1 MALQKIQFKPGVV
14 RDITAYTNEGGWY
27 DCDLVRFQN
36 SFPQSIGGWAKY
48 SQNAFLG
55 TCRELINWSSLDSV
69 NYLGV
74 GTNLKFYVESGGV
87 FNDITPIR
95 KTISLTPVSFTGDI
109 AMVGLIATL
118 TASSVTGTLKLG
130 HTIKGTGVASGTTI
144 TQFLTGTGGAGT
156 YVVSPSQTVAVTAMT
171 AGPFT
176 ATSGSS
182 TITVVDTAHE
192 ALVNDFV
199 TFSGATGLGGNITAD
214 VLNLNPTIYPTQN
227 ALGYQ
232 ITSVTANTY
241 TFTALATATASDTG
255 NGGSLT
261 AAYQI
266 NTGLTEQVGGGG
278 WGAGTWG
285 RLGWGDGIP
294 LTASTTL
301 RLWTSDNFGE
311 DLLFNVRNAGV
322 YYWSPSVATPLTVR
336 GVTLASLST
345 DAQTPTIATQ
355 IIVSDND
362 RHVIA
367 FGANNYLDSSNTLE
381 TDQDPL
387 LIKFSDQE
395 NYTVWTPKAT
405 NTAGD
410 LRLGSGTRIIR
421 AIETKREILVWTDI
435 ALYSMQF
442 IGPPYTFGLTMVA
455 SSVTA
460 IGFNCFASVDDIV
473 MWMGIGKF
481 YVFSG
486 STQELPCPLKNYIFT
501 NFNIGESDK
510 VYASVNSEF
519 NEVTWFYPTADS
531 SECNA
536 YVTYNYAERAWTYGS
551 MARTAWLDRGT
562 STYPIA
568 ASPDGYLYNH
578 EFGMDDGSTSP
589 ATPLNAYI
597 ESSPFDIG
605 EGDNFVFVRRI
616 IPDVTFAN
624 STNTP
629 TVDMTLKMQN
639 FPGSNYNKT
648 TDSAVTRSA
657 TVPVEQFTTQA
668 YVRLRGRQATFKIES
683 NTLGT
688 RWSLGSPRIEVQPDG
703 RR

>member
-48 SQNAFLG
+48 SLNSFLG
-55 TCRELINWSSLDSV
+55 TCRELINWVTLAGE

-74 GTNLKFYVESGGV
+74 GTNLKFYIESGLV

-95 KTISLTPVSFTGDI
+95 RTVVLSGAF
-109 AMVGLIATL
+109 AATNG
-118 TASSVTGTLKLG
+118 S
-130 HTIKGTGVASGTTI
+130 TTI
-144 TQFLTGTGGAGT
+144 TVTDAAHG
-156 YVVSPSQTVAVTAMT
+156 AVT
-171 AGPFT
+171 
-176 ATSGSS
+176 
-182 TITVVDTAHE
+182 
-192 ALVNDFV
+192 NDFV
-199 TFSGATGLGGNITAD
+199 TFSGAVSLGGNITAAI
-214 VLNLNPTIYPTQN
+214 LNKE
-227 ALGYQ
+227 YQ
-232 ITSVTANTY
+232 ITVTNINAY
-241 TFTALATATASDTG
+241 TITASIAANASDSGT
-255 NGGSLT
+255 GGSSIT

-266 NTGLTEQVGGGG
+266 NTGLNVQVLGTG
-278 WGAGTWG
+278 WGAGSWG
-285 RLGWGDGIP
+285 RGGWGSATTV
-294 LTASTTL
+294 TAAGTL

-311 DLLFNVRNAGV
+311 DLLFNVRDAGV
-322 YYWSPSVATPLTVR
+322 YFWDASNALSVR
-336 GVTLASLST
+336 GVTLASVST
-345 DAQTPTIATQ
+345 DVQTPTIATQ
-355 IIVSDND
+355 VIVSDND

-367 FGANNYLDSSNTLE
+367 FGANNYLSSSNTLVSA
-381 TDQDPL
+381 QDPL
-387 LIKFSDQE
+387 LIKFSNQE
-395 NYTVWTPKAT
+395 DYTVWTSTAT

-410 LRLGSGTRIIR
+410 LRLGSGTHIIR
-421 AIETKREILVWTDI
+421 AIETKREILVWTDL

-442 IGPPYTFGLTMVA
+442 IGPPYTFGITMMA
-455 SSVTA
+455 NGITA
-460 IGFNCFASVDDIV
+460 MGFNCFAAVDDVV
-473 MWMGIGKF
+473 MWMGQGKF
-481 YVFSG
+481 YIFSG
-486 STQELPCPLKNYIFT
+486 STQELPCPLKNYVFT
-501 NFNIGESDK
+501 NLNIGESDK
-510 VYASVNSEF
+510 VYASLNSEF

-531 SECNA
+531 TENNA
-536 YVTYNYAERAWTYGS
+536 YVTFNYVDRAWTYGS
-551 MARTAWLDRGT
+551 MARTAWIDRGT

-568 ASPDGYLYNH
+568 AAPDGYLYNH
-578 EFGMDDGSTSP
+578 EFGMDDGSTTP

-605 EGDNFVFVRRI
+605 DGDNFVFIRRI
-616 IPDVTFAN
+616 IPDVTFVN

-648 TDSAVTRSA
+648 TDSPVTRSA

>member
-48 SQNAFLG
+48 SLNSFLG
-55 TCRELINWSSLDSV
+55 TCRELINWVTLAGE

-74 GTNLKFYVESGGV
+74 GTNLKFYIESGLV
-87 FNDITPIR
+87 FNDITPLR
-95 KTISLTPVSFTGDI
+95 STVVLSGAF
-109 AMVGLIATL
+109 AATNGSAVI
-118 TASSVTGTLKLG
+118 TVTDADHG
-130 HTIKGTGVASGTTI
+130 
-144 TQFLTGTGGAGT
+144 
-156 YVVSPSQTVAVTAMT
+156 AVT
-171 AGPFT
+171 
-176 ATSGSS
+176 
-182 TITVVDTAHE
+182 
-192 ALVNDFV
+192 NDFV
-199 TFSGATGLGGNITAD
+199 TFSGATSLGGNITATILNKEYQVT
-214 VLNLNPTIYPTQN
+214 VLN
-227 ALGYQ
+227 
-232 ITSVTANTY
+232 SSTY
-241 TFTALATATASDTG
+241 TITASIAANASDSGTG
-255 NGGSLT
+255 GASIT

-266 NTGLTEQVGGGG
+266 NTGLNVQVLGTG
-278 WGAGTWG
+278 WGAGSWG
-285 RLGWGDGIP
+285 RGGWGSATTI
-294 LTASTTL
+294 TAAGTL

-311 DLLFNVRNAGV
+311 DLLFNVRDAGV
-322 YYWSPSVATPLTVR
+322 YFWDATNALSVR
-336 GVTLASLST
+336 GVTLASVST
-345 DAQTPTIATQ
+345 DPETPTIATQ

-367 FGANNYLDSSNTLE
+367 FGANNYRNDAGAVTSY
-381 TDQDPL
+381 QDPL
-387 LIKFSDQE
+387 LIKFSNQE
-395 NYTVWTPKAT
+395 DYTVWTSTAT

-410 LRLGSGTRIIR
+410 LRLGSGTHIIR
-421 AIETKREILVWTDI
+421 AIETKREILVWTDL

-442 IGPPYTFGLTMVA
+442 IGPPYTFGITMMA
-455 SSVTA
+455 NGITA
-460 IGFNCFASVDDIV
+460 MGFNYFAAVDDVV
-473 MWMGIGKF
+473 MWMGQGKF
-481 YVFSG
+481 YIFSG
-486 STQELPCPLKNYIFT
+486 STQELPCPLKNYVFT
-501 NFNIGESDK
+501 NLNIGESDK
-510 VYASVNSEF
+510 VYASLNSEF

-531 SECNA
+531 TENNA
-536 YVTYNYAERAWTYGS
+536 YVTFNYVDRAWTYGS
-551 MARTAWLDRGT
+551 MARTAWIDRGT

-568 ASPDGYLYNH
+568 AAPDGYLYNH

-605 EGDNFVFVRRI
+605 DGDNFVFIRRI
-616 IPDVTFAN
+616 IPDVTFVN

-648 TDSAVTRSA
+648 TDSPVTRSA

-668 YVRLRGRQATFKIES
+668 YVRLRGRQATFKVES

>member
-1 MALQKIQFKPGVV
+1 
-14 RDITAYTNEGGWY
+14 
-27 DCDLVRFQN
+27 
-36 SFPQSIGGWAKY
+36 
-48 SQNAFLG
+48 
-55 TCRELINWSSLDSV
+55 
-69 NYLGV
+69 
-74 GTNLKFYVESGGV
+74 
-87 FNDITPIR
+87 
-95 KTISLTPVSFTGDI
+95 
-109 AMVGLIATL
+109 
-118 TASSVTGTLKLG
+118 
-130 HTIKGTGVASGTTI
+130 
-144 TQFLTGTGGAGT
+144 
-156 YVVSPSQTVAVTAMT
+156 
-171 AGPFT
+171 
-176 ATSGSS
+176 
-182 TITVVDTAHE
+182 
-192 ALVNDFV
+192 
-199 TFSGATGLGGNITAD
+199 
-214 VLNLNPTIYPTQN
+214 
-227 ALGYQ
+227 
-232 ITSVTANTY
+232 
-241 TFTALATATASDTG
+241 
-255 NGGSLT
+255 
-261 AAYQI
+261 
-266 NTGLTEQVGGGG
+266 
-278 WGAGTWG
+278 
-285 RLGWGDGIP
+285 
-294 LTASTTL
+294 
-301 RLWTSDNFGE
+301 LWTSDNFGE

-345 DAQTPTIATQ
+345 DVQTPTIATQ

-395 NYTVWTPKAT
+395 DYTVWTPTAT

-421 AIETKREILVWTDI
+421 AIETKREILIWTDI

-442 IGPPYTFGLTMVA
+442 IGPPYTFGVTMVA

-460 IGFNCFASVDDIV
+460 VGFNCFAAVDDIV

-481 YVFSG
+481 YIFSG
-486 STQELPCPLKNYIFT
+486 STQELQCPLKNYIFT
-501 NFNIGESDK
+501 DFNINESDK

-531 SECNA
+531 SECDV
-536 YVTYNYAERAWTYGS
+536 YVTFNYVERAWTYGS

-562 STYPIA
+562 SAYPIA
-568 ASPDGYLYNH
+568 AAPDGYLYNH

-616 IPDVTFAN
+616 IPDVTFVN

-648 TDSAVTRSA
+648 TDAPVTRSA

>member
-48 SQNAFLG
+48 SLNSFLG
-55 TCRELINWSSLDSV
+55 TCRELINWVILSGE

-74 GTNLKFYVESGGV
+74 GTNLKFYIESGLV

-95 KTISLTPVSFTGDI
+95 RTVVLSGAF
-109 AMVGLIATL
+109 AATNG
-118 TASSVTGTLKLG
+118 S
-130 HTIKGTGVASGTTI
+130 TTI
-144 TQFLTGTGGAGT
+144 TVTDASHG
-156 YVVSPSQTVAVTAMT
+156 AVT
-171 AGPFT
+171 
-176 ATSGSS
+176 
-182 TITVVDTAHE
+182 
-192 ALVNDFV
+192 NDFV
-199 TFSGATGLGGNITAD
+199 TFSGAVSVGGNITAAI
-214 VLNLNPTIYPTQN
+214 LNKE
-227 ALGYQ
+227 YQ
-232 ITSVTANTY
+232 ITVTNSNTY
-241 TFTALATATASDTG
+241 TITASIAANGSDTG
-255 NGGSLT
+255 TGGASIT

-266 NTGLTEQVGGGG
+266 NTGLNVQVLGTG
-278 WGAGTWG
+278 WGAGSWG
-285 RLGWGDGIP
+285 RGGWGSATTV
-294 LTASTTL
+294 TAAGTL

-311 DLLFNVRNAGV
+311 DLLFNVRDAGV
-322 YYWSPSVATPLTVR
+322 YFWDASNALSVR
-336 GVTLASLST
+336 GVTLASVST
-345 DAQTPTIATQ
+345 DVQTPTIATQ

-367 FGANNYLDSSNTLE
+367 FGANNYLSSSNTLV
-381 TDQDPL
+381 TTQDPL
-387 LIKFSDQE
+387 LIKFSNQE
-395 NYTVWTPKAT
+395 DYTVWTSTAT

-410 LRLGSGTRIIR
+410 LRLGSGTHIIR
-421 AIETKREILVWTDI
+421 AIETKREILVWTDL

-442 IGPPYTFGLTMVA
+442 IGPPYTFGITMVA
-455 SSVTA
+455 SGITSM
-460 IGFNCFASVDDIV
+460 GFNCFAAVDDVV
-473 MWMGIGKF
+473 MWMGQGKF
-481 YVFSG
+481 YIFSG

-501 NFNIGESDK
+501 DLNIGESDK
-510 VYASVNSEF
+510 IYASVNSEF

-531 SECNA
+531 TENNA
-536 YVTYNYAERAWTYGS
+536 YVTFNYADRAWTYGS
-551 MARTAWLDRGT
+551 LARTAWIDRGT

-568 ASPDGYLYNH
+568 AAPDGYLYNH

-605 EGDNFVFVRRI
+605 DGDNFVFIRRI
-616 IPDVTFAN
+616 IPDVTFVN

-648 TDSAVTRSA
+648 TDSPVIRSA

-668 YVRLRGRQATFKIES
+668 YVRLRGRQATFKVES

>member
-36 SFPQSIGGWAKY
+36 SFPQSIGGWVKY
-48 SQNAFLG
+48 SLNSFLG
-55 TCRELINWSSLDSV
+55 TCRELINWVILSGE

-74 GTNLKFYVESGGV
+74 GTNLKFYIESGLV
-87 FNDITPIR
+87 FNDITPLR
-95 KTISLTPVSFTGDI
+95 RTVVLSGAF
-109 AMVGLIATL
+109 AATNG
-118 TASSVTGTLKLG
+118 S
-130 HTIKGTGVASGTTI
+130 TTI
-144 TQFLTGTGGAGT
+144 TVTDASHG
-156 YVVSPSQTVAVTAMT
+156 AVT
-171 AGPFT
+171 
-176 ATSGSS
+176 
-182 TITVVDTAHE
+182 
-192 ALVNDFV
+192 NDFV
-199 TFSGATGLGGNITAD
+199 TFSGAVSLGGNITAAI
-214 VLNLNPTIYPTQN
+214 LNKE
-227 ALGYQ
+227 YQ
-232 ITSVTANTY
+232 ITVTNINTY
-241 TFTALATATASDTG
+241 TITASIAANISDVGT
-255 NGGSLT
+255 GGSSIT

-266 NTGLTEQVGGGG
+266 NTGLNVQVLGTG
-278 WGAGTWG
+278 WGAGSWG
-285 RLGWGDGIP
+285 RGGWGSATTV
-294 LTASTTL
+294 TAAGTL

-311 DLLFNVRNAGV
+311 DLLFNVRDAGV
-322 YYWSPSVATPLTVR
+322 YFWDASNALSVR
-336 GVTLASLST
+336 GVTLASVST
-345 DAQTPTIATQ
+345 DVQTPTIATQ

-362 RHVIA
+362 RHVVA
-367 FGANNYLDSSNTLE
+367 FGANNYLDSSNTLV
-381 TDQDPL
+381 TTQDPL

-395 NYTVWTPKAT
+395 NYTVWTPTAT

-442 IGPPYTFGLTMVA
+442 IGPPYTFGITMMA
-455 SSVTA
+455 NGITA
-460 IGFNCFASVDDIV
+460 MGFNCFAAVDDVV
-473 MWMGIGKF
+473 MWMGQGKF
-481 YVFSG
+481 YIFSG

-501 NFNIGESDK
+501 DLNIGESDK
-510 VYASVNSEF
+510 VYASLNSEF

-531 SECNA
+531 TENNA
-536 YVTYNYAERAWTYGS
+536 YVTFNYVDRAWTYGS
-551 MARTAWLDRGT
+551 MARTAWIDRGT

-568 ASPDGYLYNH
+568 AAPDGYLYNH

-616 IPDVTFAN
+616 IPDVTFVN

-648 TDSAVTRSA
+648 TDAPVTRSA

>member
-48 SQNAFLG
+48 SLNAFLG
-55 TCRELINWSSLDSV
+55 TCRELINWVILSGE

-74 GTNLKFYVESGGV
+74 GTNLKFYIESGLV
-87 FNDITPIR
+87 FNDITPLR
-95 KTISLTPVSFTGDI
+95 RTVVLSGAFV
-109 AMVGLIATL
+109 ATNG
-118 TASSVTGTLKLG
+118 S
-130 HTIKGTGVASGTTI
+130 TTI
-144 TQFLTGTGGAGT
+144 TVTDASHG
-156 YVVSPSQTVAVTAMT
+156 AVT
-171 AGPFT
+171 
-176 ATSGSS
+176 
-182 TITVVDTAHE
+182 
-192 ALVNDFV
+192 NDFV
-199 TFSGATGLGGNITAD
+199 TFSGAVSLGGNITATI
-214 VLNLNPTIYPTQN
+214 LNKE
-227 ALGYQ
+227 YQ
-232 ITSVTANTY
+232 ITVTNSNTY
-241 TFTALATATASDTG
+241 TITASIAANASDTG
-255 NGGSLT
+255 TGGASIT

-266 NTGLTEQVGGGG
+266 NTGLNVQVLGTG
-278 WGAGTWG
+278 WGAGSWG
-285 RLGWGDGIP
+285 RGGWGSATTV
-294 LTASTTL
+294 TAAGTL

-311 DLLFNVRNAGV
+311 DLLFNVRDAGV
-322 YYWSPSVATPLTVR
+322 YFWDASNALSVR
-336 GVTLASLST
+336 GVTLASVST
-345 DAQTPTIATQ
+345 DVQTPTIATQ
-355 IIVSDND
+355 VLVSDND
-362 RHVIA
+362 RHVVA
-367 FGANNYLDSSNTLE
+367 FGANNYLDSSNTLV
-381 TDQDPL
+381 TTQDPL

-395 NYTVWTPKAT
+395 DYTVWTPTAT

-410 LRLGSGTRIIR
+410 LRLGSGTHIIR

-442 IGPPYTFGLTMVA
+442 IGPPYTFGITMVA
-455 SSVTA
+455 NSITA
-460 IGFNCFASVDDIV
+460 MGFNCFAAVDDIV

-481 YVFSG
+481 YIFSG
-486 STQELPCPLKNYIFT
+486 STQELQCPLKNYIFT
-501 NFNIGESDK
+501 DLNIGESDK

-531 SECNA
+531 TENNA
-536 YVTYNYAERAWTYGS
+536 YVTFNYVERAWTYGS

-562 STYPIA
+562 SAYPIA
-568 ASPDGYLYNH
+568 AAPDGYLYNH

-616 IPDVTFAN
+616 IPDVTFVN

-648 TDSAVTRSA
+648 TDAPVTRSA

>member
-14 RDITAYTNEGGWY
+14 RDVTAYTNEGGWY

-36 SFPQSIGGWAKY
+36 SFPQSIGGWAAY
-48 SQNAFLG
+48 AQTSFLG
-55 TCRELINWSSLDSV
+55 TCRELINWITLAGD

-74 GTNLKFYVESGGV
+74 GTHLKFYIESGGV

-95 KTISLTPVSFTGDI
+95 STVVLSGAF
-109 AMVGLIATL
+109 AATNGS
-118 TASSVTGTLKLG
+118 TVITVTD
-130 HTIKGTGVASGTTI
+130 VAHG
-144 TQFLTGTGGAGT
+144 
-156 YVVSPSQTVAVTAMT
+156 AVT
-171 AGPFT
+171 
-176 ATSGSS
+176 
-182 TITVVDTAHE
+182 
-192 ALVNDFV
+192 NDFV
-199 TFSGATGLGGNITAD
+199 TFSGATSLGGNITAAI
-214 VLNLNPTIYPTQN
+214 LNKE
-227 ALGYQ
+227 YQ
-232 ITSVTANTY
+232 ITVLTVDAY
-241 TFTALATATASDTG
+241 TITASIAANGSDSGT
-255 NGGSLT
+255 GGSSIT

-266 NTGLTEQVGGGG
+266 NTGLDVQLSGTG
-278 WGAGTWG
+278 WGAGVWG
-285 RLGWGDGIP
+285 RGGWGSAATINAGN
-294 LTASTTL
+294 TL
-301 RLWTSDNFGE
+301 RLWASDNFGE

-322 YYWSPSVATPLTVR
+322 YFWDATNALSVR

-345 DAQTPTIATQ
+345 DVQTPTIATQ
-355 IIVSDND
+355 IMVSDND

-367 FGANNYLDSSNTLE
+367 FGANNYLNSSNTLE
-381 TDQDPL
+381 TAQDPL

-395 NYTVWTPKAT
+395 DYTVWTPIAT

-421 AIETKREILVWTDI
+421 AVETKREILIWTDI

-442 IGPPYTFGLTMVA
+442 IGPPYTFGLTTVA
-455 SSVTA
+455 SSITSM
-460 IGFNCFASVDDIV
+460 GFNCFAAVDDVV
-473 MWMGIGKF
+473 MWMGLGKF
-481 YVFSG
+481 YIFSG
-486 STQELPCPLKNYIFT
+486 STQELQCPLKNYIFT
-501 NFNIGESDK
+501 NLNIGESDK
-510 VYASVNSEF
+510 VYAAVNSEF

-536 YVTYNYAERAWTYGS
+536 YVTFNYMDRAWTYGS
-551 MARTAWLDRGT
+551 MARTAWLDSGT
-562 STYPIA
+562 NAYPIA
-568 ASPDGYLYNH
+568 ASPDSYLYNH
-578 EFGMDDGSTSP
+578 EYGMDDGSTSP

-605 EGDNFVFVRRI
+605 EGDNFVFIRRI
-616 IPDVTFAN
+616 IPDVTFYD

-629 TVDMTLKMQN
+629 TVDMTIKMQN

-648 TDSAVTRSA
+648 TDSPVTRSA

-688 RWSLGSPRIEVQPDG
+688 RWSLGSPRLEIQPDG

>member
-48 SQNAFLG
+48 SLNSFLG
-55 TCRELINWSSLDSV
+55 TCRELINWVTLAGE

-74 GTNLKFYVESGGV
+74 GTNLKFYIESGLV
-87 FNDITPIR
+87 FNDITPLR
-95 KTISLTPVSFTGDI
+95 STVVLSGAF
-109 AMVGLIATL
+109 AATNGSAVI
-118 TASSVTGTLKLG
+118 TVTDADHG
-130 HTIKGTGVASGTTI
+130 
-144 TQFLTGTGGAGT
+144 
-156 YVVSPSQTVAVTAMT
+156 AVT
-171 AGPFT
+171 
-176 ATSGSS
+176 
-182 TITVVDTAHE
+182 
-192 ALVNDFV
+192 NDFV
-199 TFSGATGLGGNITAD
+199 TFSGATSLGGNITATILNKEYQVT
-214 VLNLNPTIYPTQN
+214 VLN
-227 ALGYQ
+227 
-232 ITSVTANTY
+232 SSTY
-241 TFTALATATASDTG
+241 TITASIAANASDSGTG
-255 NGGSLT
+255 GASIT

-266 NTGLTEQVGGGG
+266 NTGLNVQVLGTG
-278 WGAGTWG
+278 WGAGSWG
-285 RLGWGDGIP
+285 RGGWGSATTI
-294 LTASTTL
+294 TAAGTL

-311 DLLFNVRNAGV
+311 DLLFNVRDAGV
-322 YYWSPSVATPLTVR
+322 YFWDATNALSVR
-336 GVTLASLST
+336 GVTLASVST
-345 DAQTPTIATQ
+345 DPETPTIATQ

-367 FGANNYLDSSNTLE
+367 FGANNYRNDAGAVTSY
-381 TDQDPL
+381 QDPL
-387 LIKFSDQE
+387 LIKFSNQE
-395 NYTVWTPKAT
+395 DYTVWTSTAT

-410 LRLGSGTRIIR
+410 LRLGSGTHIIR
-421 AIETKREILVWTDI
+421 AIETKREILVWTDL

-442 IGPPYTFGLTMVA
+442 IGPPYTFGITMIA
-455 SSVTA
+455 NGITA
-460 IGFNCFASVDDIV
+460 MGFNCFAAVDDVV
-473 MWMGIGKF
+473 MWMGQGKF
-481 YVFSG
+481 YIFSG
-486 STQELPCPLKNYIFT
+486 STQELPCPLKNYVFT
-501 NFNIGESDK
+501 NLNIGESDK
-510 VYASVNSEF
+510 VYASLNSEF

-531 SECNA
+531 TENNA
-536 YVTYNYAERAWTYGS
+536 YVTFNYVDRAWTYGS
-551 MARTAWLDRGT
+551 MARTAWIDRGT

-568 ASPDGYLYNH
+568 AAPDGYLYNH
-578 EFGMDDGSTSP
+578 EFGMDDGSTTP

-605 EGDNFVFVRRI
+605 DGDNFVFIRRI
-616 IPDVTFAN
+616 IPDVTFVN

-648 TDSAVTRSA
+648 TDSPVTRSA

>member
-48 SQNAFLG
+48 SLNSFLG
-55 TCRELINWSSLDSV
+55 VCRELINWVTLAGD

-74 GTNLKFYVESGGV
+74 GTNLKFYIESGLV

-95 KTISLTPVSFTGDI
+95 RTVVLSGAF
-109 AMVGLIATL
+109 AATNG
-118 TASSVTGTLKLG
+118 S
-130 HTIKGTGVASGTTI
+130 TTI
-144 TQFLTGTGGAGT
+144 TVTDASHG
-156 YVVSPSQTVAVTAMT
+156 AVT
-171 AGPFT
+171 
-176 ATSGSS
+176 
-182 TITVVDTAHE
+182 
-192 ALVNDFV
+192 NDFV
-199 TFSGATGLGGNITAD
+199 TFSGAVSLGGNITAAI
-214 VLNLNPTIYPTQN
+214 LNKE
-227 ALGYQ
+227 YQ
-232 ITSVTANTY
+232 ITVTNSNTY
-241 TFTALATATASDTG
+241 TITASIAANGSDSGTG
-255 NGGSLT
+255 GASIT

-266 NTGLTEQVGGGG
+266 NTGLNVQVLGTG
-278 WGAGTWG
+278 WGAGSWG
-285 RLGWGDGIP
+285 RGGWGSATTV
-294 LTASTTL
+294 TAAGTL

-311 DLLFNVRNAGV
+311 DLLFNVRDAGV
-322 YYWSPSVATPLTVR
+322 YFWDASNALSVR
-336 GVTLASLST
+336 GVTLASVST
-345 DAQTPTIATQ
+345 DVQTPTIATQ
-355 IIVSDND
+355 VIVSDND

-367 FGANNYLDSSNTLE
+367 FGANNYLSSSNTLVSA
-381 TDQDPL
+381 QDPL
-387 LIKFSDQE
+387 LIKFSNQE
-395 NYTVWTPKAT
+395 DYTVWTSTAT

-410 LRLGSGTRIIR
+410 LRLGSGTHIIR
-421 AIETKREILVWTDI
+421 AIETKREILVWTDL

-442 IGPPYTFGLTMVA
+442 IGPPYTFGITMVA
-455 SSVTA
+455 SGITSM
-460 IGFNCFASVDDIV
+460 GFNCFAAVDDVV
-473 MWMGIGKF
+473 MWMGQGKF
-481 YVFSG
+481 YIFSG

-501 NFNIGESDK
+501 DLNIGESDK
-510 VYASVNSEF
+510 IYASVNSEF

-531 SECNA
+531 TENNA
-536 YVTYNYAERAWTYGS
+536 YVTFNYADRAWTYGS
-551 MARTAWLDRGT
+551 MARTAWIDRGT

-568 ASPDGYLYNH
+568 AAPDGYLYNH

-605 EGDNFVFVRRI
+605 DGDNFVFIRRI
-616 IPDVTFAN
+616 IPDVTFVN

-648 TDSAVTRSA
+648 TDSPVTRSA

-668 YVRLRGRQATFKIES
+668 YVRLRGRQATFKVES

>member
-48 SQNAFLG
+48 SLNSFLG

-74 GTNLKFYVESGGV
+74 GTNLKFYIESGGV

-95 KTISLTPVSFTGDI
+95 STVVLSGAF
-109 AMVGLIATL
+109 AATN
-118 TASSVTGTLKLG
+118 
-130 HTIKGTGVASGTTI
+130 
-144 TQFLTGTGGAGT
+144 
-156 YVVSPSQTVAVTAMT
+156 
-171 AGPFT
+171 
-176 ATSGSS
+176 GSA
-182 TITVVDTAHE
+182 TITVTDVGHDAIT
-192 ALVNDFV
+192 NDFV
-199 TFSGATGLGGNITAD
+199 TFSGATSLGGNITAT
-214 VLNLNPTIYPTQN
+214 VLNKE
-227 ALGYQ
+227 YQ
-232 ITSVTANTY
+232 ITVVDANTY
-241 TFTALATATASDTG
+241 TFVATATANVSDVGT
-255 NGGSLT
+255 GGSAIT

-266 NTGLTEQVGGGG
+266 NTGLTTQVGGGG

-285 RLGWGDGIP
+285 RLGWGEGIA

-311 DLLFNVRNAGV
+311 DLLFNVRNAGI
-322 YYWSPSVATPLTVR
+322 YYWSPAVATPLTVR

-345 DAQTPTIATQ
+345 DVQTPTIATQ

-367 FGANNYLDSSNTLE
+367 FGANNYLDSSNTLV
-381 TDQDPL
+381 TTQDPL

-395 NYTVWTPKAT
+395 DYTVWTPTAT

-460 IGFNCFASVDDIV
+460 VGFNCFAAVDDVV

-481 YVFSG
+481 YIFSG
-486 STQELPCPLKNYIFT
+486 STQELQCPLKNYIFT
-501 NFNIGESDK
+501 NFNIDESDK

-536 YVTYNYAERAWTYGS
+536 YVTFNYVERAWTYGS

-562 STYPIA
+562 SAYPIA

-578 EFGMDDGSTSP
+578 EFGINDGSTSP

-597 ESSPFDIG
+597 ESSPFDSG

-616 IPDVTFAN
+616 IPDVTFFD
-624 STNTP
+624 STGTP

-648 TDSAVTRSA
+648 TDSPVTRSA

>member
-48 SQNAFLG
+48 SLNSFLG
-55 TCRELINWSSLDSV
+55 TCRELINWVILSGE

-74 GTNLKFYVESGGV
+74 GTNLKFYIESGLV

-95 KTISLTPVSFTGDI
+95 RTVVLSGAF
-109 AMVGLIATL
+109 AATNG
-118 TASSVTGTLKLG
+118 S
-130 HTIKGTGVASGTTI
+130 TTI
-144 TQFLTGTGGAGT
+144 TVTDASHG
-156 YVVSPSQTVAVTAMT
+156 AVT
-171 AGPFT
+171 
-176 ATSGSS
+176 
-182 TITVVDTAHE
+182 
-192 ALVNDFV
+192 NDFV
-199 TFSGATGLGGNITAD
+199 TFSGAVSLGGNITAAI
-214 VLNLNPTIYPTQN
+214 LNKE
-227 ALGYQ
+227 YQ
-232 ITSVTANTY
+232 ITVTNSNTY
-241 TFTALATATASDTG
+241 TITASIAANGSDTG
-255 NGGSLT
+255 TGGASIT

-266 NTGLTEQVGGGG
+266 NTGLNVQVLGTG
-278 WGAGTWG
+278 WGAGSWG
-285 RLGWGDGIP
+285 RGGWGSATTV
-294 LTASTTL
+294 TAAGTL

-311 DLLFNVRNAGV
+311 DLLFNVRDAGV
-322 YYWSPSVATPLTVR
+322 YFWDASNALSVR
-336 GVTLASLST
+336 GVTLASVST
-345 DAQTPTIATQ
+345 DVQTPTIATQ
-355 IIVSDND
+355 VIVSDND

-367 FGANNYLDSSNTLE
+367 FGANNYLSSSNTLVSA
-381 TDQDPL
+381 QDPL
-387 LIKFSDQE
+387 LIKFSNQE
-395 NYTVWTPKAT
+395 DYTVWTSTAT

-410 LRLGSGTRIIR
+410 LRLGSGTHIIR
-421 AIETKREILVWTDI
+421 AIETKREILVWTDL

-442 IGPPYTFGLTMVA
+442 IGPPYTFGITMVA
-455 SSVTA
+455 SGITSM
-460 IGFNCFASVDDIV
+460 GFNCFAAVDDVV
-473 MWMGIGKF
+473 MWMGQGKF
-481 YVFSG
+481 YIFSG

-501 NFNIGESDK
+501 DLNIGESDK

-531 SECNA
+531 TENNA
-536 YVTYNYAERAWTYGS
+536 YVTFNYVDRAWTYGS
-551 MARTAWLDRGT
+551 MARTAWIDRGT

-568 ASPDGYLYNH
+568 AAPDGYLYNH
-578 EFGMDDGSTSP
+578 EFGMDDGSTTP

-597 ESSPFDIG
+597 ESSPFDISD
-605 EGDNFVFVRRI
+605 GDNFVFIRRI
-616 IPDVTFAN
+616 IPDVTFVN

-648 TDSAVTRSA
+648 TDSPVTRSA

-668 YVRLRGRQATFKIES
+668 YVRLRGRQATFKVES

>member
-14 RDITAYTNEGGWY
+14 RDVTAYTNEGGWY

-36 SFPQSIGGWAKY
+36 SFPQSIGGWATY
-48 SQNAFLG
+48 AQTSFLG
-55 TCRELINWSSLDSV
+55 TCRELINWITLAGD

-74 GTNLKFYVESGGV
+74 GTHLKFYIESGGV

-95 KTISLTPVSFTGDI
+95 STVVLSGAF
-109 AMVGLIATL
+109 AATNGSAVI
-118 TASSVTGTLKLG
+118 TVTDADHG
-130 HTIKGTGVASGTTI
+130 
-144 TQFLTGTGGAGT
+144 
-156 YVVSPSQTVAVTAMT
+156 AVT
-171 AGPFT
+171 
-176 ATSGSS
+176 
-182 TITVVDTAHE
+182 
-192 ALVNDFV
+192 NDFV
-199 TFSGATGLGGNITAD
+199 TFSGATSLGGNITAAILNKEYQVT
-214 VLNLNPTIYPTQN
+214 VL
-227 ALGYQ
+227 
-232 ITSVTANTY
+232 TSSTY
-241 TFTALATATASDTG
+241 TITASIAANGSDSGT
-255 NGGSLT
+255 GGSSIT

-266 NTGLTEQVGGGG
+266 NTGLDVQLSGTG
-278 WGAGTWG
+278 WGAGVWG
-285 RLGWGDGIP
+285 RGGWGSAVTLNSGN
-294 LTASTTL
+294 SL
-301 RLWTSDNFGE
+301 RLWTTDNFGE

-322 YYWSPSVATPLTVR
+322 YFWDATNALSVR

-345 DAQTPTIATQ
+345 DVQTPTIATQ
-355 IIVSDND
+355 IMVSDND

-367 FGANNYLDSSNTLE
+367 FGANNYLDSSNTLV
-381 TDQDPL
+381 TAQDPL

-395 NYTVWTPKAT
+395 DYTVWTPIAT

-421 AIETKREILVWTDI
+421 AIETKREILIWTDI

-455 SSVTA
+455 SSITSM
-460 IGFNCFASVDDIV
+460 GFNCFAAVDDVVI
-473 MWMGIGKF
+473 WMGLGKF
-481 YVFSG
+481 YIFSG
-486 STQELPCPLKNYIFT
+486 STQELQCPLKNYIFT
-501 NFNIGESDK
+501 NLNIGESDK
-510 VYASVNSEF
+510 VYAAVNSEF

-531 SECNA
+531 SECDV
-536 YVTYNYAERAWTYGS
+536 YVTFNYVERAWTYGS
-551 MARTAWLDRGT
+551 MARTVWLDRGT
-562 STYPIA
+562 SAYPIA

-578 EFGMDDGSTSP
+578 EFGVDDGSTSP

-616 IPDVTFAN
+616 IPDVTFVN

-648 TDSAVTRSA
+648 TDSPVTRSA

-688 RWSLGSPRIEVQPDG
+688 RWSLGSPRLEIQPDG

>member
-48 SQNAFLG
+48 SLNSFLG
-55 TCRELINWSSLDSV
+55 TCRELINWVTLAGE

-74 GTNLKFYVESGGV
+74 GTNLKFYIESGLV

-95 KTISLTPVSFTGDI
+95 RTVVLSGAF
-109 AMVGLIATL
+109 AATNG
-118 TASSVTGTLKLG
+118 S
-130 HTIKGTGVASGTTI
+130 TTI
-144 TQFLTGTGGAGT
+144 TVTDAAHG
-156 YVVSPSQTVAVTAMT
+156 AVT
-171 AGPFT
+171 
-176 ATSGSS
+176 
-182 TITVVDTAHE
+182 
-192 ALVNDFV
+192 NDFV
-199 TFSGATGLGGNITAD
+199 TFSGAVSLGGNITAAI
-214 VLNLNPTIYPTQN
+214 LNKE
-227 ALGYQ
+227 YQ
-232 ITSVTANTY
+232 ITVTNINAYTITASIAANG
-241 TFTALATATASDTG
+241 SDTG
-255 NGGSLT
+255 TGGSSIT

-266 NTGLTEQVGGGG
+266 NTGLNVQVLGTG
-278 WGAGTWG
+278 WGAGSWG
-285 RLGWGDGIP
+285 RGGWGSATTV
-294 LTASTTL
+294 TAAGTL

-311 DLLFNVRNAGV
+311 DLLFNVRDAGV
-322 YYWSPSVATPLTVR
+322 YFWDATNALSVR
-336 GVTLASLST
+336 GVTLASVST
-345 DAQTPTIATQ
+345 DVQTPTIATQ
-355 IIVSDND
+355 VIVSDND

-367 FGANNYLDSSNTLE
+367 FGANNYLDSSNTLV
-381 TDQDPL
+381 TTQDPL
-387 LIKFSDQE
+387 LIKFSNQE
-395 NYTVWTPKAT
+395 DYTVWTPTAT

-410 LRLGSGTRIIR
+410 LRLGSGTHIIR
-421 AIETKREILVWTDI
+421 AIETKREILVWTDL

-442 IGPPYTFGLTMVA
+442 IGPPYTFGITMVA
-455 SSVTA
+455 NGITA
-460 IGFNCFASVDDIV
+460 MGFNCFAAVDDVV
-473 MWMGIGKF
+473 MWMGQGKF
-481 YVFSG
+481 YIFSG
-486 STQELPCPLKNYIFT
+486 STQELPCPLKNYVFT
-501 NFNIGESDK
+501 NLNIGESDK
-510 VYASVNSEF
+510 VYASLNSEF

-531 SECNA
+531 TENNA
-536 YVTYNYAERAWTYGS
+536 YVTFNYVDRAWTYGS
-551 MARTAWLDRGT
+551 MARTAWIDRGT

-568 ASPDGYLYNH
+568 AAPDGYLYNH

-616 IPDVTFAN
+616 IPDVTFVN

-648 TDSAVTRSA
+648 TDSPVTRSA

>member
-1 MALQKIQFKPGVV
+1 MALQKIQFKPGVM
-14 RDITAYTNEGGWY
+14 RDLTAYTNEGGWY

-48 SQNAFLG
+48 SLNSFLG
-55 TCRELINWSSLDSV
+55 VCRELINWITLAGD

-74 GTNLKFYVESGGV
+74 GTNLKFYIESGGV

-95 KTISLTPVSFTGDI
+95 STVVLSGAF
-109 AMVGLIATL
+109 AATNGSAVI
-118 TASSVTGTLKLG
+118 TVTDADHG
-130 HTIKGTGVASGTTI
+130 
-144 TQFLTGTGGAGT
+144 
-156 YVVSPSQTVAVTAMT
+156 AVT
-171 AGPFT
+171 
-176 ATSGSS
+176 
-182 TITVVDTAHE
+182 
-192 ALVNDFV
+192 NDFV
-199 TFSGATGLGGNITAD
+199 TFSGAVSLGGNITAAILNKEYQVT
-214 VLNLNPTIYPTQN
+214 VL
-227 ALGYQ
+227 
-232 ITSVTANTY
+232 TSGTY
-241 TFTALATATASDTG
+241 TITASVVANASDTG
-255 NGGSLT
+255 TGGSSIT

-266 NTGLTEQVGGGG
+266 NTGLNVQVLGTG
-278 WGAGTWG
+278 WGTGTWG
-285 RLGWGDGIP
+285 RGGWGSGISI
-294 LTASTTL
+294 TSGNTL

-322 YYWSPSVATPLTVR
+322 YFWDATNALSVR

-345 DAQTPTIATQ
+345 DPETPTIATQ
-355 IIVSDND
+355 IMVSDND

-367 FGANNYLDSSNTLE
+367 FGANNYRNSVGTLIA
-381 TDQDPL
+381 TQDPL
-387 LIKFSDQE
+387 LIKFSNQE
-395 NYTVWTPKAT
+395 DYTVWTSTAT

-410 LRLGSGTRIIR
+410 LRLGSGTHIVR

-442 IGPPYTFGLTMVA
+442 IGPPYTFGITMVA
-455 SSVTA
+455 SSITSM
-460 IGFNCFASVDDIV
+460 GYNCFAAVDDIV
-473 MWMGIGKF
+473 MWMGMGKF
-481 YVFSG
+481 YIYSG
-486 STQELPCPLKNYIFT
+486 STQELPCTLKNHIFT
-501 NFNIGESDK
+501 NLNVGESDK
-510 VYASVNSEF
+510 IYASVNSEF

-531 SECNA
+531 TENNA
-536 YVTYNYAERAWTYGS
+536 YVTFNYVERAWTYGN
-551 MARTAWLDRGT
+551 MARTVWLDRGT
-562 STYPIA
+562 NEYPIA

-578 EFGMDDGSTSP
+578 EYGMDDGSTSP

-605 EGDNFVFVRRI
+605 EGDNFVFIRRI
-616 IPDVTFAN
+616 IPDVTFYD

-668 YVRLRGRQATFKIES
+668 YVRLRGRQATFKVES

>member
-48 SQNAFLG
+48 SLNSFLG
-55 TCRELINWSSLDSV
+55 TCRELINWVTLAGE

-74 GTNLKFYVESGGV
+74 GTNLKFYIESGLV
-87 FNDITPIR
+87 FNDITPLR
-95 KTISLTPVSFTGDI
+95 STVVLSGAF
-109 AMVGLIATL
+109 AATNGSAVI
-118 TASSVTGTLKLG
+118 TVTDADHG
-130 HTIKGTGVASGTTI
+130 
-144 TQFLTGTGGAGT
+144 
-156 YVVSPSQTVAVTAMT
+156 AVT
-171 AGPFT
+171 
-176 ATSGSS
+176 
-182 TITVVDTAHE
+182 
-192 ALVNDFV
+192 NDFV
-199 TFSGATGLGGNITAD
+199 TFSGATSLGGNITATILNKEYQVT
-214 VLNLNPTIYPTQN
+214 VLN
-227 ALGYQ
+227 
-232 ITSVTANTY
+232 SSTY
-241 TFTALATATASDTG
+241 TITASIAANASDSGTG
-255 NGGSLT
+255 GASIT

-266 NTGLTEQVGGGG
+266 NTGLNVQVLGTG
-278 WGAGTWG
+278 WGAGSWG
-285 RLGWGDGIP
+285 RGGWGSATTI
-294 LTASTTL
+294 TAAGTL

-311 DLLFNVRNAGV
+311 DLLFNVRDAGV
-322 YYWSPSVATPLTVR
+322 YFWDATNALSVR
-336 GVTLASLST
+336 GVTLASVST
-345 DAQTPTIATQ
+345 DPETPTIATQ

-367 FGANNYLDSSNTLE
+367 FGANNYRNDAGAVTSY
-381 TDQDPL
+381 QDPL
-387 LIKFSDQE
+387 LIKFSNQE
-395 NYTVWTPKAT
+395 DYTVWTSTAT

-410 LRLGSGTRIIR
+410 LRLGSGTHIIR
-421 AIETKREILVWTDI
+421 AIETKREILVWTDL

-442 IGPPYTFGLTMVA
+442 IGPPYTFGITMVA
-455 SSVTA
+455 SGITSM
-460 IGFNCFASVDDIV
+460 GFNCFAAVDDVV
-473 MWMGIGKF
+473 MWMGQGKF
-481 YVFSG
+481 YIFSG

-501 NFNIGESDK
+501 DLNIGESDK
-510 VYASVNSEF
+510 IYASVNSEF

-531 SECNA
+531 TENNA
-536 YVTYNYAERAWTYGS
+536 YVTFNYADRAWTYGS
-551 MARTAWLDRGT
+551 MARTAWIDRGT

-568 ASPDGYLYNH
+568 AAPDGYLYNH

-605 EGDNFVFVRRI
+605 DGDNFVFIRRI
-616 IPDVTFAN
+616 IPDVTFVN

-648 TDSAVTRSA
+648 TDSPVTRSA

-668 YVRLRGRQATFKIES
+668 YVRLRGRQATFKVES

>member
-48 SQNAFLG
+48 SLNAFLG
-55 TCRELINWSSLDSV
+55 TCRELINWVILSGE

-74 GTNLKFYVESGGV
+74 GTNLKFYIESGGV
-87 FNDITPIR
+87 FNDITPLR
-95 KTISLTPVSFTGDI
+95 RTVVLSGAF
-109 AMVGLIATL
+109 AATNGSAVI
-118 TASSVTGTLKLG
+118 TVTDASHG
-130 HTIKGTGVASGTTI
+130 
-144 TQFLTGTGGAGT
+144 
-156 YVVSPSQTVAVTAMT
+156 AVT
-171 AGPFT
+171 
-176 ATSGSS
+176 
-182 TITVVDTAHE
+182 
-192 ALVNDFV
+192 NDFV
-199 TFSGATGLGGNITAD
+199 TFSGAVSLGGNITATI
-214 VLNLNPTIYPTQN
+214 LNKE
-227 ALGYQ
+227 YQ
-232 ITSVTANTY
+232 ITVTNSNTY
-241 TFTALATATASDTG
+241 TITASIAANASDTG
-255 NGGSLT
+255 TGGASIT

-266 NTGLTEQVGGGG
+266 NTGLNVQVLGTG
-278 WGAGTWG
+278 WGAGSWG
-285 RLGWGDGIP
+285 RGGWGSATTV
-294 LTASTTL
+294 TAAGTL

-311 DLLFNVRNAGV
+311 DLLFNVRDAGV
-322 YYWSPSVATPLTVR
+322 YFWDASNALSVR
-336 GVTLASLST
+336 GVTLASVST
-345 DAQTPTIATQ
+345 DVQTPTIATQ
-355 IIVSDND
+355 VLVSDND
-362 RHVIA
+362 RHVVA
-367 FGANNYLDSSNTLE
+367 FGANNYLNSSNTLV
-381 TDQDPL
+381 TTQDPL

-395 NYTVWTPKAT
+395 DYTVWTPTAT

-410 LRLGSGTRIIR
+410 LRLGSGTHIIR

-442 IGPPYTFGLTMVA
+442 IGPPYTFGITMVA
-455 SSVTA
+455 NSITA
-460 IGFNCFASVDDIV
+460 MGFNCFAAVDDIV

-481 YVFSG
+481 YIFSG
-486 STQELPCPLKNYIFT
+486 STQELQCPLKNYIFT
-501 NFNIGESDK
+501 DLNIGESDK
-510 VYASVNSEF
+510 VNAAVNSEF

-536 YVTYNYAERAWTYGS
+536 YVTFNYVERAWTYGS
-551 MARTAWLDRGT
+551 MARTAWIDRGT

-578 EFGMDDGSTSP
+578 EYGMDDGSTSP

-616 IPDVTFAN
+616 IPDVTFVN

-648 TDSAVTRSA
+648 TDAPVTRSA

>member
-14 RDITAYTNEGGWY
+14 RDVTAYTNEGGWY

-36 SFPQSIGGWAKY
+36 SFPQSIGGWAAY
-48 SQNAFLG
+48 AQTSFLG
-55 TCRELINWSSLDSV
+55 TCRELINWIILAGD

-74 GTNLKFYVESGGV
+74 GTHLKFYIESGGV

-95 KTISLTPVSFTGDI
+95 STVVLSGAF
-109 AMVGLIATL
+109 AATNGS
-118 TASSVTGTLKLG
+118 TVITVTD
-130 HTIKGTGVASGTTI
+130 VAHG
-144 TQFLTGTGGAGT
+144 
-156 YVVSPSQTVAVTAMT
+156 AVT
-171 AGPFT
+171 
-176 ATSGSS
+176 
-182 TITVVDTAHE
+182 
-192 ALVNDFV
+192 NDFV
-199 TFSGATGLGGNITAD
+199 TFSGATSLGGNITAAI
-214 VLNLNPTIYPTQN
+214 LNKE
-227 ALGYQ
+227 YQ
-232 ITSVTANTY
+232 ITVLTVDAY
-241 TFTALATATASDTG
+241 TITASIAANGSDSGT
-255 NGGSLT
+255 GGSSIT

-266 NTGLTEQVGGGG
+266 NTGLDVQLSGTG
-278 WGAGTWG
+278 WGAGVWG
-285 RLGWGDGIP
+285 RGGWGS
-294 LTASTTL
+294 ASTLNASNTL

-311 DLLFNVRNAGV
+311 DLLFNVRNGGV
-322 YYWSPSVATPLTVR
+322 YFWDATNALSVR

-345 DAQTPTIATQ
+345 DVQTPTIATQ
-355 IIVSDND
+355 IMVSDND

-367 FGANNYLDSSNTLE
+367 FGANNYLNSSNTLE
-381 TDQDPL
+381 TAQDPL

-395 NYTVWTPKAT
+395 DYTVWTPIAT

-421 AIETKREILVWTDI
+421 AVETKREILIWTDI

-455 SSVTA
+455 NSITSM
-460 IGFNCFASVDDIV
+460 GFNCFAAVDDVV
-473 MWMGIGKF
+473 MWMGLGKF
-481 YVFSG
+481 YIFSG
-486 STQELPCPLKNYIFT
+486 STQELQCPLKNYIFT
-501 NFNIGESDK
+501 NLNIGESDK
-510 VYASVNSEF
+510 VYAAVNSEF

-536 YVTYNYAERAWTYGS
+536 YVTFNYVERAWTYGS
-551 MARTAWLDRGT
+551 MARTAWLDSGT
-562 STYPIA
+562 NAYPIA
-568 ASPDGYLYNH
+568 ASPDSYLYNH
-578 EFGMDDGSTSP
+578 EYGMDDGSTNP

-616 IPDVTFAN
+616 IPDVTFYD

-648 TDSAVTRSA
+648 TDSPVTRSA

-688 RWSLGSPRIEVQPDG
+688 RWSLGSPRLEIQPDG

>member
-48 SQNAFLG
+48 SLNSFLG
-55 TCRELINWSSLDSV
+55 TCRELINWVILSGE

-74 GTNLKFYVESGGV
+74 GTNLKFYIESGLV
-87 FNDITPIR
+87 FNDITPLR
-95 KTISLTPVSFTGDI
+95 RTVVLSGAFV
-109 AMVGLIATL
+109 ATNG
-118 TASSVTGTLKLG
+118 S
-130 HTIKGTGVASGTTI
+130 TTI
-144 TQFLTGTGGAGT
+144 TVTDASHG
-156 YVVSPSQTVAVTAMT
+156 AVT
-171 AGPFT
+171 
-176 ATSGSS
+176 
-182 TITVVDTAHE
+182 
-192 ALVNDFV
+192 NDFV
-199 TFSGATGLGGNITAD
+199 TFSGAVSLGGNITATI
-214 VLNLNPTIYPTQN
+214 LNKE
-227 ALGYQ
+227 YQ
-232 ITSVTANTY
+232 ITVTNSNTY
-241 TFTALATATASDTG
+241 TITASIAANVSDVGTG
-255 NGGSLT
+255 GASIT

-266 NTGLTEQVGGGG
+266 NTGLNVQVLGTG
-278 WGAGTWG
+278 WGAGSWG
-285 RLGWGDGIP
+285 RGGWGSATTV
-294 LTASTTL
+294 TAAGTL

-311 DLLFNVRNAGV
+311 DLLFNVRDAGV
-322 YYWSPSVATPLTVR
+322 YFWDASNALSVR
-336 GVTLASLST
+336 GVTLASVST
-345 DAQTPTIATQ
+345 DVQTPTIATQ

-367 FGANNYLDSSNTLE
+367 FGANNYLNSSNTLV
-381 TDQDPL
+381 TTQDPL
-387 LIKFSDQE
+387 LIKFSNQE
-395 NYTVWTPKAT
+395 DYTVWTPTAT

-410 LRLGSGTRIIR
+410 LRLGSGTHIIR

-442 IGPPYTFGLTMVA
+442 IGPPYTFGITMVA
-455 SSVTA
+455 NSITA
-460 IGFNCFASVDDIV
+460 MGFNCFAAVDDIV

-481 YVFSG
+481 YIFSG
-486 STQELPCPLKNYIFT
+486 STQELPCSLKNYIFT
-501 NFNIGESDK
+501 DLNIGESDK
-510 VYASVNSEF
+510 VNAALNSEF

-551 MARTAWLDRGT
+551 MARTAWIDRGT

-578 EFGMDDGSTSP
+578 EFGVDDGSTSP

-616 IPDVTFAN
+616 IPDVTFVN

-648 TDSAVTRSA
+648 TDSPVTRSA

>member
-48 SQNAFLG
+48 SLNAFLG
-55 TCRELINWSSLDSV
+55 TCRELINWVILSGE

-74 GTNLKFYVESGGV
+74 GTNLKFYIESGLV
-87 FNDITPIR
+87 FNDITPLR
-95 KTISLTPVSFTGDI
+95 RTVVLSGAFV
-109 AMVGLIATL
+109 ATNG
-118 TASSVTGTLKLG
+118 S
-130 HTIKGTGVASGTTI
+130 TTI
-144 TQFLTGTGGAGT
+144 TVTDTSHG
-156 YVVSPSQTVAVTAMT
+156 AVT
-171 AGPFT
+171 
-176 ATSGSS
+176 
-182 TITVVDTAHE
+182 
-192 ALVNDFV
+192 NDFV
-199 TFSGATGLGGNITAD
+199 TFSGAVSLGGNITATI
-214 VLNLNPTIYPTQN
+214 LNKE
-227 ALGYQ
+227 YQ
-232 ITSVTANTY
+232 ITVTNSNTY
-241 TFTALATATASDTG
+241 TITASIAANASDTG
-255 NGGSLT
+255 TGGASIT

-266 NTGLTEQVGGGG
+266 NTGLNVQVLGTG
-278 WGAGTWG
+278 WGAGSWG
-285 RLGWGDGIP
+285 RGGWGSATTV
-294 LTASTTL
+294 TAAGTL

-311 DLLFNVRNAGV
+311 DLLFNVRDAGV
-322 YYWSPSVATPLTVR
+322 YFWDASNALSVR
-336 GVTLASLST
+336 GVTLASVST
-345 DAQTPTIATQ
+345 DVQTPTIATQ
-355 IIVSDND
+355 VLVSDND
-362 RHVIA
+362 RHVVA
-367 FGANNYLDSSNTLE
+367 FGANNYLDSSNTLV
-381 TDQDPL
+381 TTQDPL

-395 NYTVWTPKAT
+395 DYTVWTPTAT

-410 LRLGSGTRIIR
+410 LRLGSGTHIIR

-442 IGPPYTFGLTMVA
+442 IGPPYTFGITMVA
-455 SSVTA
+455 NSITA
-460 IGFNCFASVDDIV
+460 MGFNCFAAVDDIV

-481 YVFSG
+481 YIFSG
-486 STQELPCPLKNYIFT
+486 STQELQCPLKNYIFT
-501 NFNIGESDK
+501 DLNIGESDK

-531 SECNA
+531 TENNA
-536 YVTYNYAERAWTYGS
+536 YVTFNYVERAWTYGS
-551 MARTAWLDRGT
+551 MARTAWIDRGT

-578 EFGMDDGSTSP
+578 EYGMDDGSTSP

-616 IPDVTFAN
+616 IPDVTFVN

-648 TDSAVTRSA
+648 TDAPVTRSA